1 MTNPHPRGHNA
12 PSVSR
17 GSPLGATKETMSK
30 TLVVTEKKSV
40 ADDFAKVNK
49 VPKKGDMSFEND
61 RFVIAWASGHLLELK
76 SPDAYDKKFK
86 RWALGDLPI
95 VPGQFEHQPRGD
107 DKKSSD
113 LLKNLVKQI
122 NRADIERVV
131 NACDAGREGELIFNL
146 ILDHSGMKG
155 KKPVVRMWL
164 QSMTARA
171 IDGAFEE
178 LKAFDGTSVSKKGTV
193 RPANDFRDLADAAYA
208 RDEADWLIGMN
219 GTRAFTKGFMGKAR
233 QIMAVGRVKTPTLAF
248 LVDREREIDK
258 FVPVPYYQLDAVF
271 AQGDA
276 TWEGRWSGADAEGRK
291 TDRFLDR
298 RVAERIFAA
307 IQAGKGTVTDSDSK
321 KKEEAPLLY
330 DLTSLQRAASA
341 QFGYTL
347 DRTLSL
353 VQTLYEQKKAVTYP
367 RTSSRFLPT
376 DYKREITPLILAL
389 RQGPLGHVAAQVP
402 ADARP
407 EIWPRVFNDAKV
419 SDHFA
424 LIPTG
429 ENPGQMRDDETRIY
443 EMITRR
449 FLAAFMPSAEW
460 LHVTR
465 ETVVGGESFFTK
477 GRRLSING
485 WRAVEP
491 ATEDAPLPAVDVT
504 KPCEIRSSEIL
515 DKATQAPG
523 RYTDGSLVKAM
534 ETSGRDSVPDAAM
547 EGAKALDEVALE
559 DLKERGLGTP
569 ATRASIVKDLIVKG
583 LARRQGRSILP
594 TSLGCTLVRV
604 VRNLGLDGLAKPDL
618 TGEWEYRLALMA
630 QGKYERKQFSE
641 DMTAQV
647 RDIIE
652 AIRSEKGGND
662 AVFVRDHG
670 TPTLLCPL
678 CSKPLLEKTFSY
690 MCDVK
695 KEGCGFNLSK
705 DQNGKYLF
713 PETARRLLDTK
724 RIGPM
729 SGFDRTSAAGFLNLE
744 PDGSIRVELD
754 AKSDEEETPGEE
766 GTFKREL
773 VPEGLV
779 VGTCPKPNCGGTV
792 RREGSG
798 YRCEKNIARAK
809 DKLCDFRIAERI
821 KYRYLP
827 LAEIQKMLAGGKTE
841 PLFGFVS
848 MRGKKFRAM
857 LYYENGELKW
867 EFPPRPERPAKAKK
881 PDAVEGEAAPAKK
894 PARKP
899 RAKKTAE
906 PKEPPATPAE

>member
-1 MTNPHPRGHNA
+1 MP
-12 PSVSR
+12 
-17 GSPLGATKETMSK
+17 K

-40 ADDFAKVNK
+40 AEDFAKVNK
-49 VPKKGDMSFEND
+49 VPKKGDMSFESD

-95 VPGQFEHQPRGD
+95 VPERFEHQPRGD
-107 DKKSSD
+107 DKKSAD

-122 NRADIERVV
+122 NREDVERVV

-171 IDGAFEE
+171 IDAAFEE
-178 LKAFDGTSVSKKGTV
+178 LKVFDGAASGKKATIRSAG
-193 RPANDFRDLADAAYA
+193 DFRDLADAAYA

-219 GTRAFTKGFMGKAR
+219 GTRAFTKGFMGRAK

-248 LVDREREIDK
+248 LVDREREIDA
-258 FVPVPYYQLDAVF
+258 FVPVPYHQIDAVF
-271 AQGDA
+271 RQGDA
-276 TWEGRWSGADAEGRK
+276 TWEGRWSGPDADGRK

-298 RVAERIFAA
+298 AIAERIHAA
-307 IQAGKGTVTDSDSK
+307 VSAGKGTVVDTESR
-321 KKEEAPLLY
+321 KKEEPPLLY

-376 DYKREITPLILAL
+376 DYKREITPLLLAL
-389 RQGPLGHVAAQVP
+389 RQGPLGHAAAQVP
-402 ADARP
+402 PDARP

-429 ENPGQMRDDETRIY
+429 ENPGNMRDDEARIY

-460 LHVTR
+460 LHVSR
-465 ETVVGGESFFTK
+465 ETNVGGEAFFTK
-477 GRRLSING
+477 GRRLSISG

-491 ATEDAPLPAVDVT
+491 ATEDAPLPAIDSSKPCDVT
-504 KPCEIRSSEIL
+504 SATIL
-515 DKATQAPG
+515 DKETQAPG

-534 ETSGRDSVPDAAM
+534 ETAGRDTVPGAAV
-547 EGAKALDEVALE
+547 EGRNALDEEALE
-559 DLKERGLGTP
+559 ELKERGLGTP
-569 ATRASIVKDLIVKG
+569 ATRAAIVKDLIQKG

-594 TSLGCTLVRV
+594 TPLGCTLVRV
-604 VRNLGLDGLAKPDL
+604 VRNLGLDGLAKPEM

-630 QGKYERKQFSE
+630 QGKYDREQFTQ
-641 DMTAQV
+641 DMSAQV

-678 CSKPLLEKTFSY
+678 CGKPLLEKTFSY
-690 MCDVK
+690 MCDEK

-713 PETARRLLDTK
+713 PETARRLLDRK

-729 SGFDRTSAAGFLNLE
+729 SGFDRTSAAGWLNLE
-744 PDGSIRVELD
+744 ADGSVRVELD

-766 GTFKREL
+766 GGFAREI

-779 VGTCPKPNCGGTV
+779 IGTCPKPGCGGTV

-798 YRCEKNIARAK
+798 YKCEKNIARAK
-809 DKLCDFRIAERI
+809 DKTCDFRLAERI

-827 LAEIQKMLAGGKTE
+827 LAEVKKMIAGQKTE

-857 LYYENGELKW
+857 LYYENGDLKW
-867 EFPPRPERPAKAKK
+867 EFPPRPERPARAAKGKKAAE
-881 PDAVEGEAAPAKK
+881 DGAEGAAAEGAAKK
-894 PARKP
+894 PARRT
-899 RAKKTAE
+899 RAKKGAAAE
-906 PKEPPATPAE
+906 STEAPPAAPEAPPTS